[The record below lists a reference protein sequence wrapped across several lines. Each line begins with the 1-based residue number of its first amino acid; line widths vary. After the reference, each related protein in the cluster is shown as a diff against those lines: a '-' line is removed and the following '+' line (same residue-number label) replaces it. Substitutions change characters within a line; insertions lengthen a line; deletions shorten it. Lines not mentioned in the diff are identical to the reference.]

1 LYGGSS
7 HSYLQNLYGSSHSYL
22 QNLEHQHHP
31 GHVQQDYDSKKDVFQ
46 TQNIGIGKIES
57 AKNVDISLLQNLYGG
72 SSHSYLQNLYGS
84 SHSYLQNL
92 EHHHHPMMH
101 VQQDQDSKKDVFQT
115 QNIGIGKIESAKNV
129 DISLL
134 QNLYGGSSH
143 SYLQNLYGSSHS
155 YLQNLYGSSHSYL
168 QNLEHQHHPM
178 HVQQDHDSA
187 HDLFQ
192 TQNIGI
198 KDIEAK
204 GNVDITLQN
213 LAAPGMTDWWY
224 I

>member
-31 GHVQQDYDSKKDVFQ
+31 GHVQQDFDSKKDVFQ

-101 VQQDQDSKKDVFQT
+101 VQQDDDSKKDV
-115 QNIGIGKIESAKNV
+115 
-129 DISLL
+129 
-134 QNLYGGSSH
+134 
-143 SYLQNLYGSSHS
+143 
-155 YLQNLYGSSHSYL
+155 
-168 QNLEHQHHPM
+168 
-178 HVQQDHDSA
+178 
-187 HDLFQ
+187 FQ

-213 LAAPGMTDWWY
+213 LYGSSHSYLQKLLTFKTY
-224 I
+224 IT